1 MLKLCLIEA
10 ESNFFG
16 ESLSPEFSIISV
28 TKSMKVHVRK
38 LLIFCFSTAEATLD
52 KYIIGTQ
59 DIMVSCIPVSGV
71 HD

>member
-1 MLKLCLIEA
+1 MLKLCLIKVEL
-10 ESNFFG
+10 NFFG
-16 ESLSPEFSIISV
+16 ESLSPAFSIISV

-38 LLIFCFSTAEATLD
+38 LFFFFSTAEATLD